1 MGNSDRWN
9 AGIAGGA
16 DAVEAANAE
25 RAAAIGTGL
34 SR

>member
-1 MGNSDRWN
+1 MRNSDRWK

-25 RAAAIGTGL
+25 RAVAIGKGL